1 MKLTFESNLN
11 YQHEAIKSITD
22 LFEGQPLEDSIL
34 EFNLKEEGALNLI
47 NGVSNNLI
55 LSEEQILTNLQS
67 IQARNDI
74 FPSSGGVSEGRG
86 GLINGMH
93 FSVEME
99 TGTGKTYVYLRTI
112 YELNKLYGFKKFV
125 IVVPSVAIREGV
137 LKNLEITHEHFQ
149 TLYDNVPVN
158 FQVYDSTKVSTL
170 RGFATTNNIEVLV
183 INIDSFAKDENI
195 INKPNDKLNG
205 QKPVEFIQAVNPIV
219 IVDEP
224 QNMETEKRIA
234 AIDNLKALCTL
245 RYSAT
250 HRNLYNLTY
259 SLNPVKAYD
268 LGLVKQIEV
277 DSIMEE
283 NAYNDAFVSVESI
296 TATKTKVT
304 AKVSINSNENGGVK
318 KKTLTV
324 KVGDDLYKLS
334 NEREIYAE
342 GYIIEEI
349 DAVNQCISISNGN
362 LLYKGN
368 SQGGLTDEVM
378 KFQIR
383 KTIEEH
389 LKKEKRLNKLGI
401 KVLSLFFIDKVANY
415 RAYDSAGNP
424 VKGKFAEWFE
434 EIYQEYMSKPTF
446 KELDKFSVDEIHNG
460 YFSQDSKGK
469 VKDTSGETKADDD
482 TYSLIMKDKEKL
494 LGLDN
499 SLRFIFSHS
508 ALREGWDNP
517 NVFQI
522 CTLNETK
529 SDIKKRQEIGRGLRL
544 AVDQTGK
551 RTYDQNINRLTVIA
565 NEAYDDF
572 AKTLQ
577 KEIEDDCGVA
587 FTGRI
592 KNKRERTA
600 IKYRKGFE
608 ADPKFL
614 AIWEKLKKKTT
625 YRVDYK
631 TDELITL
638 AAKAIKD
645 LPEITSP
652 SIRSTKIGITMT
664 DEGVGTMYAG
674 DKVESYGG
682 YSWKIPDVLGYIQNK
697 TELTRST
704 IEEILSK
711 SGRIVDIIINPQLF
725 LDLATTAIKR
735 TLYDLMIDGIKYQKI
750 GGSEYEMALFEAQE
764 LEVYLNDFS
773 FIVSDPSKTIYSAFV
788 PLDSGVESKFAKDC
802 ETSDQIKFYFKLP
815 NWFKIPTPIG
825 NYNPDWALVFEDDK
839 KIYFVAETKDTGTP
853 QVDLSK
859 LSGDEQMK
867 IKCGKAHFNE
877 FSDLEYKVVNK
888 VGQLIE

>member
-1 MKLTFESNLN
+1 MKLTFESNLG
-11 YQHEAIKSITD
+11 YQQDAIKSITD
-22 LFEGQPLEDSIL
+22 IFEGQPSEDSIMN
-34 EFNLKEEGALNLI
+34 FDLKEKQMSFI
-47 NGVSNNLI
+47 QGVSNNLI
-55 LSEEQILTNLQS
+55 LSEEQILTNLQH
-67 IQARNDI
+67 IQANNEI
-74 FPSSGGVSEGRG
+74 SVSDR
-86 GLINGMH
+86 LNGMH

-112 YELNKLYGFKKFV
+112 YELNKLYGFKKFM

-158 FQVYDSTKVSTL
+158 FQVYDSIKVSTL

-205 QKPVEFIQAVNPIV
+205 QKPVEFIQATNTIV

-224 QNMETEKRIA
+224 QNMETEKRIS
-234 AIDNLKALCTL
+234 AIENLKALCTL

-250 HRNLYNLTY
+250 HRNQYNLTY

-277 DSIMEE
+277 DSIIEE

-296 TATKTKVT
+296 TAAKTKVT
-304 AKVSINSNENGGVK
+304 AKVSINSNEDGGVK
-318 KKTLTV
+318 KKTITV

-334 NEREIYAE
+334 NEREIYAD

-349 DAVNQCISISNGN
+349 DAANQCISISNGN
-362 LLYKGN
+362 LLYKGD

-401 KVLSLFFIDKVANY
+401 KVLSLFFIDKVSNY
-415 RAYDSAGNP
+415 RNYDSTGNA

-434 EIYQEYMSKPTF
+434 EIYSEYISKPAF
-446 KELDKFSVDEIHNG
+446 KELDKFPITETHNG
-460 YFSQDSKGK
+460 YFSRDSKGK

-482 TYSLIMKDKEKL
+482 TYSLIMKDKEIL
-494 LGLDN
+494 LSLDN

-572 AKTLQ
+572 AKALQ
-577 KEIEDDCGVA
+577 NEIEEDCGVA

-592 KNKRERTA
+592 KNKQTRTA

-614 AIWEKLKKKTT
+614 EIWGKLKKKTT

-645 LPEITSP
+645 LPEIKSP

-664 DEGVGTMYAG
+664 DEGVSTNYVGE
-674 DKVESYGG
+674 KVESYGA
-682 YSWKIPDVLGYIQNK
+682 YSWQIPDVLGYIQSK

-711 SGRIVDIIINPQLF
+711 SGRIADIIINPQLF
-725 LDLATTAIKR
+725 LDLATIAIKR
-735 TLYDLMIDGIKYQKI
+735 TLNDLMIDGIKYQKI
-750 GGSEYEMALFEAQE
+750 GSSEYEMALFEAQE

-773 FIVSDPSKTIYSAFV
+773 FKVSDPSKTIYEEFV

-825 NYNPDWALVFEDDK
+825 NYNPDWALIFEDDK

-859 LSGDEQMK
+859 LTGDEQMK

-877 FSDLEYKVVNK
+877 FDDLEYKVVNK

>member
-1 MKLTFESNLN
+1 MKLTFESNLG
-11 YQHEAIKSITD
+11 YQQEAIKSITD
-22 LFEGQPLEDSIL
+22 LFEGQPLEESIL
-34 EFNLKEEGALNLI
+34 EFDMNEKQTSFI
-47 NGVSNNLI
+47 QGVSNNLVLSESQI
-55 LSEEQILTNLQS
+55 LSNLQS
-67 IQARNDI
+67 VQTNNDI
-74 FPSSGGVSEGRG
+74 PVSEN
-86 GLINGMH
+86 LEGMH

-99 TGTGKTYVYLRTI
+99 TGTGKTYVYLRSI

-158 FQVYDSTKVSTL
+158 FQVYDSIKVSTL

-205 QKPVEFIQAVNPIV
+205 QKPVEFIQATRPIV

-234 AIDNLKALCTL
+234 AIENLNALCTL

-250 HRNLYNLTY
+250 HRNLYNLIY

-277 DSIMEE
+277 DSVIEE

-296 TATKTKVT
+296 TAAKTKVT

-318 KKTLTV
+318 KKVLTV

-334 NEREIYAE
+334 NEREIYKD
-342 GYIIEEI
+342 GYIVEEI
-349 DAVNQCISISNGN
+349 DAINQCISISNGN
-362 LLYKGN
+362 ILYKGN

-415 RAYDSAGNP
+415 REYDPSGRAI
-424 VKGKFAEWFE
+424 KGKFAEWFE
-434 EIYQEYMSKPTF
+434 EIYQEYISKPAF
-446 KELDKFSVDEIHNG
+446 KELDRFSIAETHNG

-482 TYSLIMKDKEKL
+482 TYSLIMKEKEKL

-499 SLRFIFSHS
+499 PLRFLFSHS

-572 AKTLQ
+572 AKALQ
-577 KEIEDDCGVA
+577 KEIEEDCGVA

-608 ADPKFL
+608 ADPRFL
-614 AIWEKLKKKTT
+614 EIWEKLKKKTT

-631 TDELITL
+631 TEELIVL
-638 AAKAIKD
+638 AAKAIND
-645 LPEITSP
+645 LPEIKSP
-652 SIRSTKIGITMT
+652 SIRSTKVAITMT
-664 DEGVGTMYAG
+664 NEGIGTKYFG
-674 DKVESYGG
+674 EKVESHGG
-682 YSWKIPDVLGYIQNK
+682 YAWKIPDVLGYIQSK

-711 SGRIVDIIINPQLF
+711 SDRIEDVIVNPQLF
-725 LDLATTAIKR
+725 LDSTTQAIKR

-773 FIVSDPSKTIYSAFV
+773 FKVSDPSKTIYDEFV
-788 PLDSGVESKFAKDC
+788 PLDSGVESRFAKDC
-802 ETSDQIKFYFKLP
+802 ETSNQIKFYFKLP

-825 NYNPDWALVFEDDK
+825 NYNPDWALVFEDDT
-839 KIYFVAETKDTGTP
+839 KIYFVAETKETGTP

-877 FSDLEYKVVNK
+877 FDDLEYKVVSK

>member
-1 MKLTFESNLN
+1 MKLTFESNLS
-11 YQHEAIKSITD
+11 YQQEAIKSITD
-22 LFEGQPLEDSIL
+22 LFEGQPLDDSIL
-34 EFNLKEEGALNLI
+34 NFDLKEKQKSFIQGL
-47 NGVSNNLI
+47 SNNLV
-55 LSEEQILTNLQS
+55 LSEDQILKNLQS
-67 IQARNDI
+67 IQANNKI
-74 FPSSGGVSEGRG
+74 KVSDKLE
-86 GLINGMH
+86 GMH

-99 TGTGKTYVYLRTI
+99 TGTGKTYVYLRSI

-125 IVVPSVAIREGV
+125 IVVPSIAIREGV
-137 LKNLEITHEHFQ
+137 LKNLEITHDHFQ
-149 TLYDNVPVN
+149 TLYDDIPVN
-158 FQVYDSTKVSTL
+158 FQVYDSTKVSTM

-205 QKPVEFIQAVNPIV
+205 QTPVAFIQATHPIV

-277 DSIMEE
+277 DSIIEE

-304 AKVSINSNENGGVK
+304 AKVAINSNENLGVRK
-318 KKTLTV
+318 KNITV

-334 NEREIYAE
+334 NEREIYAD

-349 DAVNQCISISNGN
+349 DAVNQCISFSNGSI
-362 LLYKGN
+362 LYKGD

-415 RAYDSAGNP
+415 RTYDSIGNS
-424 VKGKFAEWFE
+424 VKGKFSEWFE
-434 EIYQEYMSKPTF
+434 EIYQEYISKPAF
-446 KELDKFSVDEIHNG
+446 KELDKFLVGETHNG

-572 AKTLQ
+572 AKALQ

-592 KNKRERTA
+592 RNKSERTA

-614 AIWEKLKKKTT
+614 EIWEKLKKRTT

-631 TDELITL
+631 TDELISL
-638 AAKAIKD
+638 SSKAIKD
-645 LPEITSP
+645 LPEIKAP
-652 SIRSTKIGITMT
+652 SLRSTKIGITMT
-664 DEGVGTMYAG
+664 DEGVSTNYVGE
-674 DKVESYGG
+674 KVESYGG
-682 YSWKIPDVLGYIQNK
+682 YSWQIPDVLGYIQSK
-697 TELTRST
+697 TELTRTT

-711 SGRIVDIIINPQLF
+711 SSRIEDIIVNPQLF
-725 LDLATTAIKR
+725 LDLATQAIKR
-735 TLYDLMIDGIKYQKI
+735 TLYDLMIEGIKYQKI

-773 FIVSDPSKTIYSAFV
+773 FKVSDPSKTIYEEFV
-788 PLDSGVESKFAKDC
+788 PLDSGVESKFAQDC
-802 ETSDQIKFYFKLP
+802 ETSEQIKFYFKLP

-877 FSDLEYKVVNK
+877 FVDLGYRVVNS
-888 VGQLIE
+888 VGQLIN

>member
-1 MKLTFESNLN
+1 MKLTFEANLS
-11 YQHEAIKSITD
+11 YQQQAIKSITD

-34 EFNLKEEGALNLI
+34 EFDLKEKGALNLI

-55 LSEEQILTNLQS
+55 LSEEQILLNLQS
-67 IQARNDI
+67 VQAHNEI
-74 FPSSGGVSEGRG
+74 KVSEKLH
-86 GLINGMH
+86 GLH

-125 IVVPSVAIREGV
+125 IVVPSIAIREGV
-137 LKNLEITHEHFQ
+137 LKNLEITHDHFQ

-158 FQVYDSTKVSTL
+158 FQVYDSTKVSAL

-205 QKPVEFIQAVNPIV
+205 QKPVEFIQATNPIV

-234 AIDNLKALCTL
+234 ALEKLKALCTL

-250 HRNLYNLTY
+250 HKQLYNLTY

-277 DSIMEE
+277 DSIIEE

-296 TATKTKVT
+296 TATKSKVT
-304 AKVSINSNENGGVK
+304 AKISINSNENGGVK
-318 KKTLTV
+318 KKTITV

-334 NEREIYAE
+334 NEREIYAQ
-342 GYIIEEI
+342 GYLIEEI
-349 DAVNQCISISNGN
+349 DAVNQCLSISNGN
-362 LLYKGN
+362 ILYKGDT
-368 SQGGLTDEVM
+368 QGDLTDEIM

-415 RAYDSAGNP
+415 RTYDTAGNTT
-424 VKGKFAEWFE
+424 KGKFAVWFE
-434 EIYQEYMSKPTF
+434 EIYQEYISKPTF
-446 KELDKFSVDEIHNG
+446 QELNKFSTADTHNG
-460 YFSQDSKGK
+460 YFSQDKKGAF
-469 VKDTSGETKADDD
+469 KDTSGETKADDD

-565 NEAYDDF
+565 NESYDDF
-572 AKTLQ
+572 AKALQ
-577 KEIEDDCGVA
+577 KEIEEDCGVE
-587 FTGRI
+587 FKGRI
-592 KNKRERTA
+592 KDRGKRIA
-600 IKYRKGFE
+600 IHYRKGFE

-614 AIWEKLKKKTT
+614 EIWEKLKKKTT
-625 YRVDYK
+625 YRVNYK

-638 AAKAIKD
+638 AAKALKD
-645 LPEITSP
+645 LPEIKAP
-652 SIRSTKIGITMT
+652 SIRSTKISITMT
-664 DEGVGTMYAG
+664 DEGVGTNYVG
-674 DKVESYGG
+674 ERVESYGN
-682 YSWKIPDVLGYIQNK
+682 YAWKIPDVLGYIQSK

-704 IEEILSK
+704 IEAILSK
-711 SGRIVDIIINPQLF
+711 SGRTADLLINPQLF
-725 LDLATTAIKR
+725 LDLVTVAIKR
-735 TLYDLMIDGIKYQKI
+735 ILYELMIEGIKYQKI

-773 FIVSDPSKTIYSAFV
+773 FKVSDPSKTIYEEFV
-788 PLDSGVESKFAKDC
+788 PLDSGVEGRFAKDC

-825 NYNPDWALVFEDDK
+825 TYNPDWALVFEDDH

-859 LSGDEQMK
+859 LTGDEQKK
-867 IKCGKAHFNE
+867 IKCGKAHFKE
-877 FSDLEYKVVNK
+877 FDNLEYKVVNK
-888 VGQLIE
+888 VGQLIG

>member
-1 MKLTFESNLN
+1 MKLTFESNLE
-11 YQHEAIKSITD
+11 YQQDAIKSVTD

-34 EFNLKEEGALNLI
+34 EFDLKEKQRSFIQGI
-47 NGVSNNLI
+47 SNNLI
-55 LSEEQILTNLQS
+55 LSEEQILTNLQR
-67 IQARNDI
+67 IQTNNEI
-74 FPSSGGVSEGRG
+74 KVSDK
-86 GLINGMH
+86 LDGMH

-99 TGTGKTYVYLRTI
+99 TGTGKTYVYLRSI

-158 FQVYDSTKVSTL
+158 FQVYDSSKPSTL
-170 RGFATTNNIEVLV
+170 RGFTTNNNIEVLV
-183 INIDSFAKDENI
+183 INIDSFAKDENV

-205 QKPVEFIQAVNPIV
+205 QKPVEFIQATFPIV

-224 QNMETEKRIA
+224 QNMETEKRRT
-234 AIDNLKALCTL
+234 AIENLKALCTL

-250 HRNLYNLTY
+250 HKNQYNLTY
-259 SLNPVKAYD
+259 NLNPVKAYD

-277 DSIMEE
+277 DSIIEE
-283 NAYNDAFVSVESI
+283 NAYNDAFISVESI

-304 AKVSINSNENGGVK
+304 AKVTINSNENNGVR
-318 KKTLTV
+318 KKTITV

-334 NEREIYAE
+334 NEREIYLD

-362 LLYKGN
+362 LLYKGD
-368 SQGGLTDEVM
+368 SQGDLSDEVM

-415 RAYDSAGNP
+415 RSYDLAGNP

-434 EIYQEYMSKPTF
+434 EIYQEYISKPAF
-446 KELDKFSVDEIHNG
+446 KELDKFRVNDIHNG
-460 YFSQDSKGK
+460 YFSTDKNGRI
-469 VKDTSGETKADDD
+469 KDTNGETKADDEI
-482 TYSLIMKDKEKL
+482 YNLIMKKKEEL
-494 LGLDN
+494 LDLN
-499 SLRFIFSHS
+499 TPLRFLFSHS

-529 SDIKKRQEIGRGLRL
+529 SEIKKRQEIGRGLRL
-544 AVDQTGK
+544 AVDQSGK

-572 AKTLQ
+572 AKALQ

-592 KNKRERTA
+592 KNKQTRTA

-614 AIWEKLKKKTT
+614 EIWEKLKKKTT

-638 AAKAIKD
+638 TAKAIRD
-645 LPEITSP
+645 LPEIKSP

-664 DEGVGTMYAG
+664 NEGIGTNYVGE
-674 DKVESYGG
+674 KVESYGG
-682 YSWKIPDVLGYIQNK
+682 YAWKIPDVLGYIQSK

-711 SGRIVDIIINPQLF
+711 SGRIIDITINPQLF
-725 LDLATTAIKR
+725 LDLATQAIKR

-750 GGSEYEMALFEAQE
+750 GGKEYEMALFEDQE

-773 FIVSDPSKTIYSAFV
+773 FKVSDSSKTIYEEFV
-788 PLDSGVESKFAKDC
+788 PLDSNVESRFAKDC
-802 ETSDQIKFYFKLP
+802 ETSEQIKFYFKLP

-825 NYNPDWALVFEDDK
+825 NYNPDWALIFEDEQ
-839 KIYFVAETKDTGTP
+839 KIYFVAETKDTGTS

-867 IKCGKAHFNE
+867 IKCGKAHFEE
-877 FSDLEYKVVNK
+877 FENLEYKVVSK
-888 VGQLIE
+888 VGQLIQ

>member
-11 YQHEAIKSITD
+11 YQQEAIKSITD

-34 EFNLKEEGALNLI
+34 EFNLKEESTLNLI

-55 LSEEQILTNLQS
+55 LSKEQILSNLQT
-67 IQARNDI
+67 IQANNEI
-74 FPSSGGVSEGRG
+74 KVSDT
-86 GLINGMH
+86 LDGMH

-112 YELNKLYGFKKFV
+112 YELNKIYGFKKFV

-149 TLYDNVPVN
+149 TLYDNIPVN
-158 FQVYDSTKVSTL
+158 FQVYDSSKPSSL
-170 RGFATTNNIEVLV
+170 RGFTTNNNIEVLV

-205 QKPVEFIQAVNPIV
+205 QKPVEFIQATHPIV

-234 AIDNLKALCTL
+234 AIENLKALCTL

-250 HRNLYNLTY
+250 HRNQYNLTY

-277 DSIMEE
+277 DSIIEE

-318 KKTLTV
+318 KKTVTV
-324 KVGDDLYKLS
+324 GYGSDLYKLS
-334 NEREIYAE
+334 NEREIYKD
-342 GYIIEEI
+342 GYVI
-349 DAVNQCISISNGN
+349 DYLDATDKSVTFTNGQMV
-362 LLYKGN
+362 YVGE
-368 SQGGLTDEVM
+368 SQGGLTDLVM

-415 RAYDSAGNP
+415 RNYDSAGNP
-424 VKGKFAEWFE
+424 LKGKFALWFE
-434 EIYQEYMSKPTF
+434 EIYQEYVSKPAF
-446 KELDKFSVDEIHNG
+446 KELDRFQFDKTHNG
-460 YFSQDSKGK
+460 YFSKDKKGNW
-469 VKDTSGETKADDD
+469 KDTLDNEKSQNSEDANDA
-482 TYSLIMKDKEKL
+482 YRWIMKEKEIL
-494 LGLDN
+494 LDIN
-499 SLRFIFSHS
+499 NPLRFIFSHS

-572 AKTLQ
+572 AKALQ

-592 KNKRERTA
+592 KNKQTRTA

-614 AIWEKLKKKTT
+614 EIWEKLKKKTT

-645 LPEITSP
+645 LPEIKSP

-664 DEGVGTMYAG
+664 DEGVGTNYVG
-674 DKVESYGG
+674 EKVESYGE
-682 YSWKIPDVLGYIQNK
+682 YTWKIPDVLGYIQSK

-711 SGRIVDIIINPQLF
+711 SRRIEDIIINPQLF
-725 LDLATTAIKR
+725 LDLATIAIKR

-750 GGSEYEMALFEAQE
+750 DGSEYEMALFEAQE

-773 FIVSDPSKTIYSAFV
+773 FKVSDPSKTIYEEFV

-802 ETSDQIKFYFKLP
+802 ETSEQIKFYFKLP

-839 KIYFVAETKDTGTP
+839 KIYFVTETKDTGTP

-877 FSDLEYKVVNK
+877 FVDLEYKVVNK
-888 VGQLIE
+888 VGQLLN

>member
-1 MKLTFESNLN
+1 MKLAFESNLQ
-11 YQHEAIKSITD
+11 YQQEAIKSITD
-22 LFEGQPLEDSIL
+22 LFEGQPLEDSSIKSEISEL
-34 EFNLKEEGALNLI
+34 DTYAHIYSYGNRLVISEDQ
-47 NGVSNNLI
+47 I
-55 LSEEQILTNLQS
+55 LSNLQS
-67 IQARNDI
+67 IQQRNEIPVADK
-74 FPSSGGVSEGRG
+74 
-86 GLINGMH
+86 LLGMH
-93 FSVEME
+93 FSIEME
-99 TGTGKTYVYLRTI
+99 TGTGKTYVYLRSI

-137 LKNLEITHEHFQ
+137 LKNLEITHDHFQ
-149 TLYDNVPVN
+149 NLYDNVPMN
-158 FQVYDSTKVSTL
+158 FQLYDSTRVSTL
-170 RGFATTNNIEVLV
+170 RGFATNNHIEVLV

-205 QKPVEFIQAVNPIV
+205 QKPLTFIQAAKPIV

-234 AIDNLKALCTL
+234 AIQNLNALCSL

-250 HRNLYNLTY
+250 HRNVYNLTY

-277 DSIMEE
+277 DSIIEE
-283 NAYNDAFVSVESI
+283 NAFNDAYVAVESI
-296 TATKTKVT
+296 KATKTKV
-304 AKVSINSNENGGVK
+304 AANLSIYSDEAGGVK
-318 KKTLTV
+318 KKSVSV

-334 NEREIYAE
+334 NNREIYAN

-349 DAVNQCISISNGN
+349 DAANQCISLSNGN
-362 LLYKGN
+362 LLYKGD
-368 SQGGLTDEVM
+368 SQGGLTDEVK

-389 LKKEKRLNKLGI
+389 LKKEIRLNKLGI
-401 KVLSLFFIDKVANY
+401 KVLSLFFIDKVSNY
-415 RAYDSAGNP
+415 RQYDAQGNP
-424 VKGKFAEWFE
+424 IKGKFAEWFE
-434 EIYQEYMSKPTF
+434 EIYTEYISRPTF
-446 KELDKFSVDEIHNG
+446 SALSKFPTAKTHNG
-460 YFSQDSKGK
+460 YFSQDNKGK

-494 LGLDN
+494 LGIDN

-544 AVDQTGK
+544 AVDQSGK
-551 RTYDQNINRLTVIA
+551 RTYDPNINRLTVIA
-565 NEAYDDF
+565 NESYDDF
-572 AKTLQ
+572 AKALQ
-577 KEIEDDCGVA
+577 KEIEEDCGVE

-600 IKYRKGFE
+600 IKYRKGFD
-608 ADPKFL
+608 ADPGFL
-614 AIWEKLKKKTT
+614 EIWERIKSKTT
-625 YRVDYK
+625 YRVNYD
-631 TDELITL
+631 TNELITL
-638 AAKAIKD
+638 AAKAVRD
-645 LPEITSP
+645 LPEIKAP

-664 DEGVGTMYAG
+664 GEGVDTQYVGE
-674 DKVESYGG
+674 KVESYEG
-682 YSWKIPDVLGYIQNK
+682 YAWKIPDVLGYIQSK

-704 IEEILSK
+704 LLDILEK
-711 SGRIVDIIINPQLF
+711 SGRMSDVLINPQLF
-725 LDLATTAIKR
+725 LDLATQAIQQS
-735 TLYDLMIDGIKYQKI
+735 LYDLMIDGIKYQRI
-750 GGSEYEMALFEAQE
+750 GDAEYEMKLFEAQE

-773 FIVSDPSKTIYSAFV
+773 FKISDPTKTIYEDYV
-788 PLDSGVESKFAKDC
+788 PLDSGVESQFAKDC
-802 ETSDQIKFYFKLP
+802 ESSEQVKFYFKLP

-825 NYNPDWALVFEDDK
+825 NYNPDWALVFEGDS
-839 KIYFVAETKDTGTP
+839 KIYFVAETKDTGTAT
-853 QVDLSK
+853 VDLSK
-859 LSGDEQMK
+859 LGKDEQMK

-877 FSDLEYKVVNK
+877 FAEVAYKVVNK

>member
-1 MKLTFESNLN
+1 MKLTFESNLG
-11 YQHEAIKSITD
+11 YQQEAIKSITD

-34 EFNLKEEGALNLI
+34 EFDLKEKQKSFI
-47 NGVSNNLI
+47 QGVSNNLI
-55 LSEEQILTNLQS
+55 LSEGQILENLQS
-67 IQARNDI
+67 IQAGNEI
-74 FPSSGGVSEGRG
+74 KVSDK
-86 GLINGMH
+86 LDGMH

-195 INKPNDKLNG
+195 INKSNDKLNG
-205 QKPVEFIQAVNPIV
+205 QKPLEFIQATHPIV

-250 HRNLYNLTY
+250 HRKQYNLTY

-277 DSIMEE
+277 DSIIEE
-283 NAYNDAFVSVESI
+283 NAYNDAFVYVESI

-304 AKVSINSNENGGVK
+304 AKLSINSNENGGVK
-318 KKTLTV
+318 KKTCTV

-334 NEREIYAE
+334 NEREIYLN

-362 LLYKGN
+362 LLYKGD

-401 KVLSLFFIDKVANY
+401 KVLSLFFIDKVVNY
-415 RAYDSAGNP
+415 RSYDAAGNP

-434 EIYQEYMSKPTF
+434 EIYEEYISKPAF
-446 KELDKFSVDEIHNG
+446 SEVNKFPIEETHNG

-551 RTYDQNINRLTVIA
+551 RIYDQNINRLTVIA

-572 AKTLQ
+572 AKALQ
-577 KEIEDDCGVA
+577 KEIEEDCGVS

-592 KNKRERTA
+592 RNKRERTA
-600 IKYRKGFE
+600 IKYRKGFA

-614 AIWEKLKKKTT
+614 EIWEKLKKKTT
-625 YRVDYK
+625 YRVDYN
-631 TDELITL
+631 TEELITF

-645 LPEITSP
+645 LPEIKAP
-652 SIRSTKIGITMT
+652 SIRSTKIGISMT
-664 DEGVGTMYAG
+664 DEGVGTNYVG
-674 DKVESYGG
+674 EKVESYGG
-682 YSWKIPDVLGYIQNK
+682 YSWKIPDVLGYIQSK

-711 SGRIVDIIINPQLF
+711 SGRVEDIIINPQLF
-725 LDLATTAIKR
+725 LDLATQSIKR

-750 GGSEYEMALFEAQE
+750 GSSDYEMALFEAQE
-764 LEVYLNDFS
+764 LEIYLNDFS
-773 FIVSDPSKTIYSAFV
+773 FKVSDPSKTIYEEFV
-788 PLDSGVESKFAKDC
+788 PLDSGVESQFAKDC

-859 LSGDEQMK
+859 LSGDEQLK

-888 VGQLIE
+888 VGQLID